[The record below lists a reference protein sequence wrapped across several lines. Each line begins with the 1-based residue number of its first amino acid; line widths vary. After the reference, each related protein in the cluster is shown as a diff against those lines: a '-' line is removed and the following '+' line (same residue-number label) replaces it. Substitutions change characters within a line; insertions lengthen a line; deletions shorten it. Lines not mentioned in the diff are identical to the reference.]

1 MATHLPGFARA
12 TATGLVTVAGTLVL
26 SLTATVGT
34 AVQPAANTLLVM
46 GGTFNGDALH
56 PAIQQELGG
65 NPWYPASAVD
75 PARPVGTFGRGYL
88 DTANNPASPY
98 FGWDYLRVTW
108 PADIL
113 PAALGRTPFETSQ
126 LQGVRNIDAALSA
139 TLAGLAPGEK
149 AVAFGYSSS
158 ADVMVRQMRALQ
170 SQPGGAPDTDR
181 LQFFLMGNPNRP
193 NGGILQRFAGLYVPL
208 LDVVFDGSTPLDT
221 PYTTTDL
228 SWEYD
233 AASDFPTYPLNLI
246 SVVNAVLAAS
256 FVHGNYFRADIN
268 GPRAFPDTTVGN
280 ITYITLQTPHLPL
293 LMPLYDIGFPA
304 PLLDLIEPALT
315 VMVDWGYDRS
325 VGPGTPTTAGLFPRI
340 DPVTAAGQLVDAL
353 GAGVNRVL
361 ADLAPATPA
370 PARALAA
377 PNVRSG
383 SPASRSPRMPSA
395 GRSRMA
401 ATTVK
406 GPPAHS
412 RQSARPGQS
421 VSVS

>member
-12 TATGLVTVAGTLVL
+12 TATGLVTVAGTLAL

-34 AVQPAANTLLVM
+34 AVRPAANTLLVM

-126 LQGVRNIDAALSA
+126 QQGVRNIDAALSA

-256 FVHGNYFRADIN
+256 FVHGNYFRAEFN